1 MAPLTHIPLFRL
13 QVAVIGVC
21 VRERGVVV
29 GWVDGWWGGGDVAH
43 SLWPV
48 YAFLHILRLK

>member
-1 MAPLTHIPLFRL
+1 MR
-13 QVAVIGVC
+13 VC
-21 VRERGVVV
+21 KGERG
-29 GWVDGWWGGGDVAH
+29 GGGVDGWWGGGGDVAH